1 MGAGGRSGADGRD
14 KTGGKSRGFGA
25 DRRSR
30 APTGRTDG
38 LHEEGWERGAEGG
51 GAEQMAGQIHR
62 RRAGTDAGEAAS
74 PRDHRGPRR
83 GPPGPRPE
91 DLLPPPPSSGP
102 GRAERGRSGVGAGP
116 VGGPR
121 HEATRP
127 GLTSLQLLQ
136 RGRQQPGPVA
146 AAAHDR
152 QQREAARP
160 RGGTGRS
167 RRRRRRRHLRRPP
180 LPRRPQA
187 TPPLRQRRQVPPTDV
202 TGSQWEGEARG
213 EREEGARR
221 ERRA

>member
-91 DLLPPPPSSGP
+91 DLLPPPSSPLLGP
-102 GRAERGRSGVGAGP
+102 GAGGARPIRRRGRTRGGAATRG
-116 VGGPR
+116 
-121 HEATRP
+121 HEAGAHLAP
-127 GLTSLQLLQ
+127 
-136 RGRQQPGPVA
+136 A
-146 AAAHDR
+146 AAAR
-152 QQREAARP
+152 PPAARA
-160 RGGTGRS
+160 GGS
-167 RRRRRRRHLRRPP
+167 RRPRSPAARSGAA
-180 LPRRPQA
+180 PRR
-187 TPPLRQRRQVPPTDV
+187 D
-202 TGSQWEGEARG
+202 
-213 EREEGARR
+213 REESPPPPPPPSSAPPAAAPPPGHAPS
-221 ERRA
+221 ASAPPSPAH